1 MTNKKV
7 RKIYEAGLHLVPTAE
22 EGKVS
27 SVFEDVKASVAS
39 ESEILSEEVPHL
51 QQLAYTVRQSDGTY
65 SRYDEAY
72 FGSIKFRAS
81 QEGMMK
87 IKQSMQ
93 GNENIL
99 RFIVLEAVEEDTRI
113 GETLPGEEVE
123 EEEVEK
129 KEVEKKEVEEE
140 VEEKKAGGNT
150 EESKENSE
158 NSNKETKEKA
168 EEGIAE
174 NSDGDKK

>member
-7 RKIYEAGLHLVPTAE
+7 RKYMRQDYTLSRQQKRV
-22 EGKVS
+22 KCQVF
-27 SVFEDVKASVAS
+27 FEDVKASVAS

-113 GETLPGEEVE
+113 GETLPGRRGGRRRGGEKRGGEKRGGKKKWRKKRREETR
-123 EEEVEK
+123 K
-129 KEVEKKEVEEE
+129 SQRK
-140 VEEKKAGGNT
+140 
-150 EESKENSE
+150 
-158 NSNKETKEKA
+158 
-168 EEGIAE
+168 
-174 NSDGDKK
+174 